1 MGNGQDV
8 VVVEDGE
15 EVARVD
21 AGTWDIGDEEGATA
35 VIRRHEGVHVEE
47 SFTLVVWSRRC

>member
-1 MGNGQDV
+1 MGNGQDGIV
-8 VVVEDGE
+8 VKDGE

-35 VIRRHEGVHVEE
+35 VAGRHEGVHVEV
-47 SFTLVVWSRRC
+47 FLTLVMWSRRC